1 MSMETI
7 SVEGKEYVKA
17 KEIAREL
24 GYTTDYI
31 GQLCRANKIDAKL
44 VGRSWYVDPD
54 SVRDHKD
61 SRYRSVKETSK
72 RGIEEKL
79 RDIRVQQ
86 QSEEKSHF
94 YEHRSYTKKHTEISY
109 LNDEADLFPTPV
121 KQYEKKTDVTLPVNL
136 ADAEKVQVE
145 ERTDKEYHFE
155 APEREETVFYGTLEV
170 KDYETEVPVEGDK
183 EAPAP
188 VEVKRAT
195 LFKTESQPLAELHE
209 EDTESA
215 HRVAIKMNPTQER
228 FHQRVSKPKKES
240 TALPVSADEEMVR
253 LPISFHIMTAS
264 IVVVGLFIA
273 TALVGL
279 ETEVTTNAGVLTSA
293 FSFAIDNV
301 TALIY
306 LIK

>member
-1 MSMETI
+1 MDTI

-31 GQLCRANKIDAKL
+31 GQLCRAKKIDAKL

-54 SVRDHKD
+54 SVRNHKD

-79 RDIRVQQ
+79 RDIRAQQ

-94 YEHRSYTKKHTEISY
+94 YDHRSYAIKHSEINYS
-109 LNDEADLFPTPV
+109 NDEADLFPTPV
-121 KQYEKKTDVTLPVNL
+121 KKHEQKKEVSLPVNL
-136 ADAEKVQVE
+136 ADAEKLSVE
-145 ERTDKEYHFE
+145 EHTDKEYHFE

-183 EAPAP
+183 EAPAL
-188 VEVKRAT
+188 VEVKRT
-195 LFKTESQPLAELHE
+195 MLFKTESEPVAKKHE
-209 EDTESA
+209 ESIEVA
-215 HRVAIKMNPTQER
+215 HKVAIKMNATQER
-228 FHQRVSKPKKES
+228 FHQRLANHKKES
-240 TALPVSADEEMVR
+240 TALPVSVDEEVVR

-279 ETEVTTNAGVLTSA
+279 ETEITTNAGVLTSA